1 MLKNFIPAI
10 LILVAGLLIQTKRT
24 FDAQKEVKDYK
35 AKCDS
40 IQHVSDSVNQELLVT
55 QIELGRREVAYDI
68 FMERN
73 PKAAKQLDQIISSET
88 E

>member
-10 LILVAGLLIQTKRT
+10 LILVAGMLIQTKRV

-40 IQHVSDSVNQELLVT
+40 IQHVSDSLRWELLPVE
-55 QIELGRREVAYDI
+55 IELSRYETAYDI
-68 FMERN
+68 FMRRN
-73 PKAAKQLDQIISSET
+73 PNAASQYGDIISNET